1 MLTDPR
7 NGVGVPRI
15 QLDAAITALLKTVA
29 GSRPK
34 PSPPPV
40 AKGKPAPK
48 PRPVARREPETHDG
62 IRVIDGRDRDAS
74 KPNDRGKGEKRI
86 KW

>member
-15 QLDAAITALLKTVA
+15 QLDAAIAALLKTVA
-29 GSRPK
+29 GSRPE
-34 PSPPPV
+34 P
-40 AKGKPAPK
+40 KPAP
-48 PRPVARREPETHDG
+48 PPVARREPETHDG
-62 IRVIDGRDRDAS
+62 IRVYDGRDRDAS
-74 KPNDRGKGEKRI
+74 EPKDRGKGEKRI